1 MTLISIS
8 IGLALL
14 LLFLAG
20 KAAVAQT
27 AGITVSQCDVRELET
42 VIETFASLTAPSED
56 DYLREALNPRDYV
69 RCRQARALLARKC
82 LRHIGATASL
92 VTSLG
97 VSTDMAAPELTKA
110 AAAARISASVNSMY
124 LFCLWLFPQWLG
136 SFSPRVAGYKRFLRE
151 VCIVGK
157 HEQPI

>member
-1 MTLISIS
+1 MTLLSIS

-14 LLFLAG
+14 LLLLAG

-27 AGITVSQCDVRELET
+27 AGIIVSQCDVRELET

-56 DYLREALNPRDYV
+56 DYLRQALNPLDYV
-69 RCRQARALLARKC
+69 RSRQTRALLARKC

-97 VSTDMAAPELTKA
+97 VSTDLAAPELTKA
-110 AAAARISASVNSMY
+110 AAAARIAASFNSIY
-124 LFCLWLFPQWLG
+124 LFFLWLFPQWVG
-136 SFSPRVAGYKRFLRE
+136 SFSPSVAGYKRFLRE
-151 VCIVGK
+151 VDVMWK